1 MTDGVEPA
9 AMSLNATMHTASAN
23 EATDIESGSM
33 RRAKASPTP
42 YGSLWSLE
50 VLVVDDD
57 AADTSLILE
66 VLRGHPRINSSKALD
81 APDVALFQLAQGWL
95 RPNLI
100 LLDIHMPKLDGFTFL
115 EALREIPRMQ
125 DTPVVLLTT
134 SRHARDVELARER
147 DVCSYVVKP
156 DSYEELRAR
165 INSVVNQALT
175 GRWSRS

>member
-1 MTDGVEPA
+1 
-9 AMSLNATMHTASAN
+9 MSLNATIPAASTN
-23 EATDIESGSM
+23 QDTDIESSSM
-33 RRAKASPTP
+33 RRTKSFPAS
-42 YGSLWSLE
+42 YGSLWSIE

-66 VLRGHPRINSSKALD
+66 ALRGHPRINSCKALD

-115 EALREIPRMQ
+115 EALRDIPRMQ
-125 DTPVVLLTT
+125 NTPVVMLTT

-156 DSYEELRAR
+156 DSYEELRTR
-165 INSVVNQALT
+165 IYSVVKQALT
-175 GRWSRS
+175 GRWSRA

>member
-1 MTDGVEPA
+1 
-9 AMSLNATMHTASAN
+9 
-23 EATDIESGSM
+23 
-33 RRAKASPTP
+33 
-42 YGSLWSLE
+42 
-50 VLVVDDD
+50 
-57 AADTSLILE
+57 
-66 VLRGHPRINSSKALD
+66 LD